1 MDRGWSPV
9 PTTSSSMTERS
20 PISDQGLDLHTRS
33 PNSLVDA
40 DVLAGPTDP
49 VQPDAGPAASLIRI
63 EGGHRL
69 QGTVTVGGS
78 KNLMLPAFAAAL
90 LTSEPCEFD
99 NVPAIEDTRV
109 MLRLLQSL
117 GADVDPDPTHGDF
130 FRLIREHKRVVIE
143 AAEITSTEV
152 PVALARAIRASF
164 LVVAP
169 LLVRAHRA
177 SSPSPGGDL
186 IGSRP
191 IDVAVRGLQSLGA
204 TAVSYSADGVVLE
217 ADRLVGEEQIYL
229 DYPAHTGTE
238 VLLMAAA
245 RAVGTTNIIN
255 APCEPEVVAFG
266 HMLRRMGAN
275 IEGLGSPHIKIQGV
289 PRLHGVSEL
298 IMPDRLV
305 AGTFAIA
312 AAMTGGD
319 ITIQKVVAAD
329 MLPVTHK
336 LRAVG
341 ATALVDSGK
350 MFVRGSS
357 ELRAVDVQALPF
369 PGFPTDQQAMFAAL
383 LTQAQG
389 VSNLHERV
397 YENRLGYVEH
407 LQRMGADIQV
417 KGGVRAE
424 ITGPTRL
431 TGASVEALDIR
442 AGATLVLAGLV
453 AGGETVIA
461 DVGHLARGY
470 EEFVVKL
477 NALGAHI
484 TESV

>member
-1 MDRGWSPV
+1 MI
-9 PTTSSSMTERS
+9 ERS
-20 PISDQGLDLHTRS
+20 PPGHAGAAPTSLD
-33 PNSLVDA
+33 PPVE
-40 DVLAGPTDP
+40 TDIP
-49 VQPDAGPAASLIRI
+49 VSAALDPRTDGGPAARLIRI

-90 LTSEPCEFD
+90 LTPEPCEFD

-109 MLRLLQSL
+109 MLRLLKSL
-117 GADVDPDPTHGDF
+117 GARVDPDPEHGDF
-130 FRLIREHKRVVIE
+130 FQQIREHKRVVVE

-152 PVALARAIRASF
+152 PLALARAIRASF

-177 SSPSPGGDL
+177 SSPSPGGDP

-191 IDVAVRGLQSLGA
+191 LDVAVRGLQSLQA
-204 TAVSYSADGVVLE
+204 KVIDYSPNGVVLE

-245 RAVGTTNIIN
+245 RAVGATNIIN

-275 IEGLGSPHIKIQGV
+275 IEGLGSPHIRIQGV
-289 PRLHGVSEL
+289 PKLHGVSEL

-350 MFVRGSS
+350 MFVRGTD

-383 LTQAQG
+383 LTQARG

-407 LQRMGADIQV
+407 LQRMGANIQV

-424 ITGPTRL
+424 ITGPTPL

-453 AGGETVIA
+453 AEGETIIS

-470 EEFVVKL
+470 EEFVAKL
-477 NALGAHI
+477 HALGARI
-484 TESV
+484 SESS